1 MITNVEIT
9 GVGNYK
15 ADESTKKYITKKIGA
30 LDRLAPR
37 HARKSIRADVKVAE
51 INQSNGNKY
60 EVEVVMHVP
69 DKTITAKDTALNV
82 LAASDIGVVK
92 IANQLRKYK
101 QENIPHVGKR
111 KLLDKFKRSYARG

>member
-69 DKTITAKDTALNV
+69 DKTIAAKDTALNV
-82 LAASDIGVVK
+82 LAASDIVEVK

>member
-82 LAASDIGVVK
+82 LAASDIVEVK

-101 QENIPHVGKR
+101 QESIPHVGKR